1 MPCSTAALRMWEV
14 LYIHSSGTRPE
25 AGEPL
30 NFTLGIHTSGVIA
43 LIFLSHNYKDKVLV
57 EQIAIRLKD
66 TFGQSNVFYD
76 SWSIQP
82 GDGIVDKMNE
92 GLASCKLFLFFVSK
106 NSLQS
111 NMVKLEWQNAVM
123 KAASGHSK
131 IIPIKL
137 DDCLMPP
144 ILLQSL
150 YIDLFGQGLE
160 VALRQIV
167 EVSSGKNTF
176 SPGPQQFSNLRAYSY
191 NQAES
196 TIVECHAEHY
206 MEPISHYLFLVK
218 NEENEVSFT
227 YKSGSM
233 CNTGFHKDIKLND
246 GTVFNAQFIS
256 VEKGTVPG
264 FPFIVEI
271 KPQNGAKVQLSGVMH
286 EKKMNE
292 WAGIPLVFGKKDA

>member
-1 MPCSTAALRMWEV
+1 M
-14 LYIHSSGTRPE
+14 
-25 AGEPL
+25 
-30 NFTLGIHTSGVIA
+30 
-43 LIFLSHNYKDKVLV
+43 IFLSHNHKDKVLV
-57 EQIAIRLKD
+57 EQIAIRLRD
-66 TFGQSNVFYD
+66 IFGQSKVFYD

-92 GLASCKLFLFFVSK
+92 GLANCKLFLFFVSK

-123 KAASGHSK
+123 KAVSGQSK
-131 IIPIKL
+131 IIPVKL

-176 SPGPQQFSNLRAYSY
+176 SPGPQEFSNLRAYSY
-191 NQAES
+191 TEGDS

-206 MEPISHYLFLVK
+206 MEPISHFLFLVK
-218 NEENEVSFT
+218 NQEGEVTFT
-227 YKSGSM
+227 YKSGPM
-233 CNTGFHKDIKLND
+233 CNTGFNKDIKLND
-246 GTVFNAQFIS
+246 GSLHNAQMVS
-256 VEKGTVPG
+256 VEKATVPG
-264 FPFIVEI
+264 FPLVVEM
-271 KPQNGAKVQLSGVMH
+271 KPQPGKTVQLSGVMH
-286 EKKMNE
+286 EKKMNQ
-292 WAGIPLVFGKKDA
+292 WAGIPLILGKKNA